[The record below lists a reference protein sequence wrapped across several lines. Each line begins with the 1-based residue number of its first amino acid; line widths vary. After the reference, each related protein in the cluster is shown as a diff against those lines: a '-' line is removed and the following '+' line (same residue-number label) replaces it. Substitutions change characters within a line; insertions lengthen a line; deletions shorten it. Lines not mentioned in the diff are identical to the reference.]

1 MGKVTLPHKIGGFM
15 ANVYI
20 EEFPIQK
27 NIISTTYYS
36 SILYIDNEYY
46 VVQYDKIY
54 KLDFITG
61 DFSVVSTLNRKA
73 IGNAIFYNRKIYYY
87 CNARVKGFRINA
99 YDIDT
104 KTESYFDVLP
114 LSKNNEVEDTYS
126 SYSYC
131 SLSLKNNILLL
142 TTNGTYYGDYNEPY
156 NIITVNLDTNEQKI
170 ITSRIINHPGSWTLI
185 SPTKFVNDFVF
196 DYGSTGTGYSS
207 PAFGGGKRL
216 YNEIIDNNNNYGNL
230 PYTTFHSMIKEYDG
244 YYLINGGSYNK
255 ESGGIYYFKEYS
267 SEPKKVLDLDATY
280 INGYVDQ
287 ISEGQYVLLG
297 TEKVAVIHIEPY
309 KNTYT
314 IKDEKGKETYA
325 ELNQAPNMNKAL
337 LSIIGNEKALKLTG
351 INNENYSI
359 KWTSFTPADK
369 VFLGLSVAPNSSA
382 PLIPVGKEVS
392 VSFNDS
398 TALYE
403 VYGKYKP
410 LSTRFE
416 IHTYKSSAEQN
427 RVDKTNFLTADMII
441 SGVLREASSLIHP
454 SITFTSDIIPTF
466 NYVYIPI
473 FNRYYYVTDITSI
486 KNKLWQMSLTVDV
499 LMTYKE
505 ALLACTGYID
515 RNENDYNGLIP
526 DGMISLEKGEIIETN
541 FVTNEVFTET
551 EGTYIL
557 QGLLVSVGDVVTD
570 THTGSS
576 GDEHS
581 GGGGNFGN

>member
-1 MGKVTLPHKIGGFM
+1 M

-20 EEFPIQK
+20 DEYPIDIG
-27 NIISTTYYS
+27 IISNNYIS
-36 SILYIDNEYY
+36 SIVYVNNEYY
-46 VVQYDKIY
+46 VLQYKNIY

-61 DFSVVSTLNRKA
+61 HFDIIKTTEKFIAS
-73 IGNAIFYNRKIYYY
+73 NAIAYDNKIYYLT
-87 CNARVKGFRINA
+87 INSEVESSKQFLSC
-99 YDIDT
+99 YDIET
-104 KTESYFDVLP
+104 GTEISTEMPNSNSAAIKVY
-114 LSKNNEVEDTYS
+114 YS
-126 SYSYC
+126 NVAFST
-131 SLSLKNNILLL
+131 LSLKDNKIFIN
-142 TTNGTYYGDYNEPY
+142 TYGYWAFNRSRYLYNEFDLSSKTFNLIGGGQVY
-156 NIITVNLDTNEQKI
+156 DFQWITVSPVKF
-170 ITSRIINHPGSWTLI
+170 INNPE
-185 SPTKFVNDFVF
+185 F
-196 DYGSTGTGYSS
+196 DYGSIAYSREGTEYQDKGNY
-207 PAFGGGKRL
+207 FGGYIHFPTEVKT
-216 YNEIIDNNNNYGNL
+216 IIDRGNS
-230 PYTTFHSMIKEYDG
+230 PYLSYHSTIKEYDG
-244 YYLINGGSYNK
+244 IYMINGGHFSTEN
-255 ESGGIYYFKEYS
+255 GGIYYFS
-267 SEPKKVLDLDATY
+267 SISAEPKKVLDLDATY
-280 INGYVDQ
+280 INGYVEQ

-297 TEKVAVIHIEPY
+297 TEKVAIIHIEPY
-309 KNTYT
+309 KNIYT

-337 LSIIGNEKALKLTG
+337 LSLVGNEKALKLTG
-351 INNENYSI
+351 INTENYSI

-369 VFLGLSVAPNSSA
+369 VFVGLSPAPNSSA

-398 TALYE
+398 TTLYE
-403 VYGKYKP
+403 VYGKYRP
-410 LSTRFE
+410 LSTKFE

-515 RNENDYNGLIP
+515 RNENEYNGLIP
-526 DGMISLEKGEIIETN
+526 DSMISLEKGETIETA
-541 FVTNEVFTET
+541 FVTNELFEDAG
-551 EGTYIL
+551 GTYVL
-557 QGLLVSVGDVVTD
+557 QGLLVDAGPEIPTSSGP
-570 THTGSS
+570 HTGES
-576 GDEHS
+576 GDEHG

>member
-1 MGKVTLPHKIGGFM
+1 M

-54 KLDFITG
+54 KLNFITG
-61 DFSVVSTLNRKA
+61 DFSVVGTLNRKA

-87 CNARVKGFRINA
+87 CNTRIKGFRINA

-114 LSKNNEVEDTYS
+114 LSKNNELKDIYNS
-126 SYSYC
+126 NSYC

-142 TTNGTYYGDYNEPY
+142 TTHGEYYGDYNEPY
-156 NIITVNLDTNEQKI
+156 NIITVNLDTNEQTI
-170 ITSRIINHPGSWTLI
+170 ITSKLIHNNVSWTLI

-207 PAFGGGKRL
+207 PSFGGGKRL
-216 YNEIIDNNNNYGNL
+216 YNEIIDNDKNRGNL

-244 YYLINGGSYNK
+244 YYLINGGSYSK
-255 ESGGIYYFKEYS
+255 ASGGIYYFKEYS

-382 PLIPVGKEVS
+382 PLISVGKEVS

-398 TALYE
+398 TTLYE

-541 FVTNEVFTET
+541 FVTNEVFTES

>member
-1 MGKVTLPHKIGGFM
+1 M

-46 VVQYDKIY
+46 VVQFDKIY
-54 KLDFITG
+54 KLNFITG
-61 DFSVVSTLNRKA
+61 DFSVVGTLNRKA
-73 IGNAIFYNRKIYYY
+73 IGNAVFYNRKIYYY
-87 CNARVKGFRINA
+87 CKTGYLKGFRINA

-104 KTESYFDVLP
+104 KTKSYFDVLP
-114 LSKNNEVEDTYS
+114 LSKDNEPDDTYS
-126 SYSYC
+126 PYCYC

-142 TTNGTYYGDYNEPY
+142 TTHGAYYRDYNEPL
-156 NIITVNLDTNEQKI
+156 NIITVNLDTYEQTIIASKI
-170 ITSRIINHPGSWTLI
+170 IKGPKWAVI

-196 DYGSTGTGYSS
+196 DYGSTGIGYGSS
-207 PAFGGGKRL
+207 AFGGGKRL
-216 YNEIIDNNNNYGNL
+216 YNEIINNGENAGNR
-230 PYTTFHSMIKEYDG
+230 PYTSYHSMIKEYDG
-244 YYLINGGSYNK
+244 YYLINGGSYDT

-297 TEKVAVIHIEPY
+297 TEKVAIIHIEPY
-309 KNTYT
+309 RNTYT

-351 INNENYSI
+351 INNENYSL

-382 PLIPVGKEVS
+382 PLIRLGKEVS

-398 TALYE
+398 TTLYE

-505 ALLACTGYID
+505 ALSACTGYID
-515 RNENDYNGLIP
+515 RNENEYNGLIP

-541 FVTNEVFTET
+541 FVTNELFIET

-557 QGLLVSVGDVVTD
+557 QGLLVSTGDVVTD

>member
-1 MGKVTLPHKIGGFM
+1 M

-27 NIISTTYYS
+27 NIISKTYYS

-46 VVQYDKIY
+46 VVQFDKIY
-54 KLDFITG
+54 KLNFITG
-61 DFSVVSTLNRKA
+61 DFSVVGTLNRKA
-73 IGNAIFYNRKIYYY
+73 IGNAVFYNRKIYYY
-87 CNARVKGFRINA
+87 CNTGYLKGFRINA

-114 LSKNNEVEDTYS
+114 LSKDNEPDDTYS
-126 SYSYC
+126 TYSYC

-142 TTNGTYYGDYNEPY
+142 TTNGVYYGDYNHPL
-156 NIITVNLDTNEQKI
+156 NIITVNLDTYEQTI
-170 ITSRIINHPGSWTLI
+170 IASNIINAPKYAVI

-196 DYGSTGTGYSS
+196 DYGSTGIGYKS
-207 PAFGGGKRL
+207 PAFGGGRRL
-216 YNEIIDNNNNYGNL
+216 YNEIINNGENGGNR
-230 PYTTFHSMIKEYDG
+230 PYTSFHSMIKEYDG
-244 YYLINGGSYNK
+244 YYLINGGSYDT

-309 KNTYT
+309 NNTYT

-382 PLIPVGKEVS
+382 PLIRLGKEVS

-398 TALYE
+398 TILYE

-427 RVDKTNFLTADMII
+427 RVDKTNFLVADMII

-515 RNENDYNGLIP
+515 RNENEYNGLIP
-526 DGMISLEKGEIIETN
+526 DGMISLQKGEVIETN
-541 FVTNEVFTET
+541 FVTNELFIET

-557 QGLLVSVGDVVTD
+557 QGLLVSAGDVVTD

>member
-1 MGKVTLPHKIGGFM
+1 MIYL
-15 ANVYI
+15 
-20 EEFPIQK
+20 EFPFAK
-27 NIISTTYYS
+27 NKGTGSTINRGVKIYTSMSPAVSGDFIPNSNNYYLYLTKKYDTYYTYASREENNTTNSVPISPIDDAGNFGPINAIIGVENINDLGGYLTTTNVVKFKTIKGAYKVKESINQIEGKISYSENTLGAKTTFYYGFPCYFTVNGNLCS
-36 SILYIDNEYY
+36 SITFKNGRTVHAYSRTDYTIKE
-46 VVQYDKIY
+46 
-54 KLDFITG
+54 G
-61 DFSVVSTLNRKA
+61 
-73 IGNAIFYNRKIYYY
+73 YYY
-87 CNARVKGFRINA
+87 FENSNVANQ
-99 YDIDT
+99 
-104 KTESYFDVLP
+104 
-114 LSKNNEVEDTYS
+114 
-126 SYSYC
+126 
-131 SLSLKNNILLL
+131 LKF
-142 TTNGTYYGDYNEPY
+142 GD
-156 NIITVNLDTNEQKI
+156 
-170 ITSRIINHPGSWTLI
+170 IINFGSGI
-185 SPTKFVNDFVF
+185 DIPT
-196 DYGSTGTGYSS
+196 TI
-207 PAFGGGKRL
+207 
-216 YNEIIDNNNNYGNL
+216 YNWIMTNTE
-230 PYTTFHSMIKEYDG
+230 
-244 YYLINGGSYNK
+244 
-255 ESGGIYYFKEYS
+255 
-267 SEPKKVLDLDATY
+267 VV
-280 INGYVDQ
+280 YV
-287 ISEGQYVLLG
+287 
-297 TEKVAVIHIEPY
+297 
-309 KNTYT
+309 NTYT
-314 IKDEKGKETYA
+314 VNSTKGDTNYA
-325 ELNQAPNMNKAL
+325 TIEEAPPMKKAK
-337 LSIIGNEKALKLTG
+337 LSVLDNRKTLTLTG
-351 INNENYSI
+351 ENNKEYPI
-359 KWTSFTPADK
+359 IWTSFTPADK

-403 VYGKYKP
+403 VYAKYKP
-410 LSTRFE
+410 LSTKFE

-454 SITFTSDIIPTF
+454 SITFTSDTIPTF

-515 RNENDYNGLIP
+515 RNENEYNGLIP

-541 FVTNEVFTET
+541 FVTNEVFTES

>member
-1 MGKVTLPHKIGGFM
+1 M

-46 VVQYDKIY
+46 VVQFNKIY
-54 KLDFITG
+54 KLNFITG
-61 DFSVVSTLNRKA
+61 EFSVVGTLKRKA

-87 CNARVKGFRINA
+87 CNYSNVKGFRINA

-114 LSKNNEVEDTYS
+114 LSKLNVVVDTYS
-126 SYSYC
+126 STSYC

-142 TTNGTYYGDYNEPY
+142 TTHGAYYGDYNEPY
-156 NIITVNLDTNEQKI
+156 SIITVNLDTNEQTI
-170 ITSRIINHPGSWTLI
+170 IAFKVINNSPSWTLI

-314 IKDEKGKETYA
+314 IKNEKGKETYA

-541 FVTNEVFTET
+541 FVTNEVFTES

>member
-1 MGKVTLPHKIGGFM
+1 M

-46 VVQYDKIY
+46 VVQFDKIY
-54 KLDFITG
+54 KLNFITG
-61 DFSVVSTLNRKA
+61 DFSAVGTLNRKA

-87 CNARVKGFRINA
+87 CKAYNVKGFRINA

-114 LSKNNEVEDTYS
+114 LSKGNEAKDNYNT
-126 SYSYC
+126 YSYC

-142 TTNGTYYGDYNEPY
+142 TTNGAYYSDYDEPY
-156 NIITVNLDTNEQKI
+156 NIITVNLDTNEQTV
-170 ITSRIINHPGSWTLI
+170 ITSKVIHNTESWTLI

-196 DYGSTGTGYSS
+196 DYGSTGAGFAS

-216 YNEIIDNNNNYGNL
+216 YNEIIDNNKNRGNY
-230 PYTTFHSMIKEYDG
+230 PFTSFHSMIKEYDG
-244 YYLINGGSYNK
+244 YYLINGGSYDT

-398 TALYE
+398 ITLYE

-515 RNENDYNGLIP
+515 RNENEYNGLIP
-526 DGMISLEKGEIIETN
+526 DNMISLEKGETIETVALN
-541 FVTNEVFTET
+541 NELFISNKGSYV
-551 EGTYIL
+551 I
-557 QGLLVSVGDVVTD
+557 QGLLIGAGNEVTPTD
-570 THTGSS
+570 GSPTDGSPTDGSHTGSS
-576 GDEHS
+576 GDEHD
-581 GGGGNFGN
+581 GGGGNF

>member
-1 MGKVTLPHKIGGFM
+1 M

-27 NIISTTYYS
+27 NIISTKYYS

-46 VVQYDKIY
+46 VVQFDKIY

-61 DFSVVSTLNRKA
+61 EFSVVATLKRKA

-87 CNARVKGFRINA
+87 CKNGYIKGFRINA

-114 LSKNNEVEDTYS
+114 LSKNNVEKDVYS
-126 SYSYC
+126 SDSFC

-142 TTNGTYYGDYNEPY
+142 TTNGAYYGDYNEPF
-156 NIITVNLDTNEQKI
+156 NIITVNLDTNEQTV
-170 ITSRIINHPGSWTLI
+170 ITSKVIHNTESWTLI

-196 DYGSTGTGYSS
+196 DHGSVGTGYGS
-207 PAFGGGKRL
+207 PSFGGGKRL
-216 YNEIIDNNNNYGNL
+216 YNEIIDNNNNRGNY
-230 PYTTFHSMIKEYDG
+230 PYVSYHSMIKEYDG
-244 YYLINGGSYNK
+244 YYLIDGGYYGA
-255 ESGGIYYFKEYS
+255 EYGGIFYFKEYS

-297 TEKVAVIHIEPY
+297 TEKVAIIHIEPY

-314 IKDEKGKETYA
+314 IKNEKGIETYA

-337 LSIIGNEKALKLTG
+337 LSVIGNEKALKLTG
-351 INNENYSI
+351 INTENYSI

-382 PLIPVGKEVS
+382 PLIPVGKEVP

-398 TALYE
+398 TVLYE

-515 RNENDYNGLIP
+515 RNENEYNGLIP
-526 DGMISLEKGEIIETN
+526 DNMISLEKGETIETVALN
-541 FVTNEVFTET
+541 NELFISTRGSYV
-551 EGTYIL
+551 I
-557 QGLLVSVGDVVTD
+557 QGLLIGAGNEVTPTD
-570 THTGSS
+570 GSHTGSS
-576 GDEHS
+576 GDEHD
-581 GGGGNFGN
+581 GGGGNF

>member
-1 MGKVTLPHKIGGFM
+1 M

-20 EEFPIQK
+20 EEFPIDK
-27 NIISTTYYS
+27 GIISDKYYS

-46 VVQYDKIY
+46 ALQNDKLY
-54 KLDFITG
+54 KIDFITG
-61 DFSVVSTLNRKA
+61 VFTIIKTFQYKIAS
-73 IGNAIFYNRKIYYY
+73 NAVFYNREILFITNVNRKY
-87 CNARVKGFRINA
+87 INIVR
-99 YDIDT
+99 YNIDT
-104 KTESYFDVLP
+104 KSEILDGISVAENTFANIEYNSRNF
-114 LSKNNEVEDTYS
+114 NA
-126 SYSYC
+126 
-131 SLSLKNNILLL
+131 LSLNGNILSSVSLMYI
-142 TTNGTYYGDYNEPY
+142 NDRPY
-156 NIITVNLDTNEQKI
+156 CYIYDLNLDSFSI
-170 ITSRIINHPGSWTLI
+170 IKKVEKKEIKTLCWYTFT
-185 SPTKFVNDFVF
+185 PTKYINDVNF
-196 DYGSTGTGYSS
+196 DYGS
-207 PAFGGGKRL
+207 AGGGYGSQSWGGHKHSR
-216 YNEIIDNNNNYGNL
+216 YEIDIYGQNERGNN
-230 PYTTFHSMIKEYDG
+230 PYTSFHSMIKEYDG
-244 YYLINGGSYNK
+244 FYLINGGNYNVNY
-255 ESGGIYYFKEYS
+255 GGIYYFNDFS

-297 TEKVAVIHIEPY
+297 TEKVAIIHIEPY

-369 VFLGLSVAPNSSA
+369 VFIGLSVAPNSSA
-382 PLIPVGKEVS
+382 PLIRLGKEVP

-398 TALYE
+398 TTLYE

-454 SITFTSDIIPTF
+454 SITFTSDTIPTF

-515 RNENDYNGLIP
+515 RNENEYNGLIP

-541 FVTNEVFTET
+541 FVSNEVFTES

>member
-1 MGKVTLPHKIGGFM
+1 M

-46 VVQYDKIY
+46 VVQFNKIY
-54 KLDFITG
+54 KLNFITG
-61 DFSVVSTLNRKA
+61 EFSVVGTLKRKA

-87 CNARVKGFRINA
+87 CNYSNVKGFRINA

-114 LSKNNEVEDTYS
+114 LSKLNVVVDTYS
-126 SYSYC
+126 STSYC

-142 TTNGTYYGDYNEPY
+142 TTHGAYYSDSNEPY
-156 NIITVNLDTNEQKI
+156 NIITVNLDTNEQTI
-170 ITSRIINHPGSWTLI
+170 ITSKVIHNSPSWTLI

-196 DYGSTGTGYSS
+196 DYGSTGTGYAS

-398 TALYE
+398 TTLYE
-403 VYGKYKP
+403 VYAKYKP

-499 LMTYKE
+499 LMTYKD

-515 RNENDYNGLIP
+515 RNENEYNGLIP

-541 FVTNEVFTET
+541 FVTNEVFTES